1 MNHNYKKHSV
11 RLLFTMHE
19 VFCGFY
25 TLRVFIV
32 YKSTHYYRTT
42 HILFFPSF
50 LNNENKLKR
59 QTRGG
64 RHIPFLHLEMTT
76 TNEKRRSWMFG
87 YFMPITTAT
96 KCHQHNL
103 QTWVINFHQG
113 GGISA
118 TAVLF
123 IMIKFSAAN
132 FFRK

>member
-1 MNHNYKKHSV
+1 
-11 RLLFTMHE
+11 MHE
-19 VFCGFY
+19 VFCGLLYVARFLY
-25 TLRVFIV
+25 ITAQQQR
-32 YKSTHYYRTT
+32 RTT
-42 HILFFPSF
+42 HIILFFLLF

-103 QTWVINFHQG
+103 QTWVINFHQEE
-113 GGISA
+113 GIAA
-118 TAVLF
+118 TNTTTKR
-123 IMIKFSAAN
+123 MIALVILLRQNLK
-132 FFRK
+132 

>member
-1 MNHNYKKHSV
+1 MYDCYLLCTKYFVDFIRCAFYCIYK
-11 RLLFTMHE
+11 
-19 VFCGFY
+19 G
-25 TLRVFIV
+25 
-32 YKSTHYYRTT
+32 THYNTT
-42 HILFFPSF
+42 HILLFFPSF

-113 GGISA
+113 GGILT